1 MSSGA
6 ARADEAFALIYCVA
20 ARTQPRNCCAF
31 DSLASGA
38 LPAYQM
44 QSSNFVV
51 RGPHSDAGTE
61 SSGAGAADAE
71 LQCEQCFMAHFAQKS
86 LCICFGGSW
95 VVCSARDTKQQL
107 SAPGS
112 CPNAANTVAGA
123 AAAEL
128 PLERCCVGARCAQK
142 WWRICFGAGD
152 GRALGLLSDKTRK
165 RRRCK
170 M

>member
-1 MSSGA
+1 MLA
-6 ARADEAFALIYCVA
+6 QRAVVLVLLMLSCSANNALW
-20 ARTQPRNCCAF
+20 RT
-31 DSLASGA
+31 
-38 LPAYQM
+38 
-44 QSSNFVV
+44 
-51 RGPHSDAGTE
+51 
-61 SSGAGAADAE
+61 
-71 LQCEQCFMAHFAQKS
+71 FAQKS

-142 WWRICFGAGD
+142 WWRICFGGKLDA
-152 GRALGLLSDKTRK
+152 
-165 RRRCK
+165 
-170 M
+170 